1 MPTAVETTTT
11 PRSSLPNAISPQI
24 AAREIDF
31 VTRFEQNWQSLM
43 EVYSITRPIRKA
55 PGTKLVSYTATVDLE
70 DGDVPE
76 GAVIPYSKATVTPVS
91 YGDVKLEKYGKAVTI
106 EDVTK
111 YGATVAIEKTDNAF
125 LTELQAKVTDKLYEN
140 LNADEEA
147 IEVTGGNLQQAIA
160 KCIGAVKNKFKLL
173 NKDVSEIVVFVNIQ
187 DVYDYLGNAAITTQ
201 TLNGT
206 EYLKNFLGASTVI
219 LGSENEIARGKVLAT
234 PSENLDLYY
243 IDPDDG
249 DYRQLGLDYRTAGGQ
264 TNLIGFHAQG
274 NYRTAVGESYAI
286 MGMTL
291 WYEQADGVAIGTFGG
306 TTTGGTTEGG
316 NTGGQTEGA

>member
-11 PRSSLPNAISPQI
+11 PRSSLPNAISPNI
-24 AAREIDF
+24 AAREFDF
-31 VTRFEQNWQSLM
+31 VTRFERNWQSLM
-43 EVYSITRPIRKA
+43 EVYNITRPIRKA
-55 PGTKLVSYTATVDLE
+55 PGTKLVSYTASVDLE

-91 YGDVKLEKYGKAVTI
+91 YGDVALEKYAKAVTI

-111 YGATVAIEKTDNAF
+111 FGATVAIEKTDNAF
-125 LTELQAKVTDKLYEN
+125 LTELQAQVTDRLYEN
-140 LNADEEA
+140 LNDDDEA
-147 IEVTGGNLQQAIA
+147 IEVTGENLQQTVARA
-160 KCIGAVKNKFKLL
+160 IGAVKNKFKKLH
-173 NKDVSEIVVFVNIQ
+173 KTVSEIIVFANIE
-187 DVYDYLGNAAITTQ
+187 DVYDYLGNAAISTQ
-201 TLNGT
+201 TLNGM

-219 LGSENEIARGKVLAT
+219 LGSEEEIARGKVLAT

-249 DYRQLGLDYRTAGGQ
+249 DYKQLGLDYRTAGGQ

-274 NYRTAVGESYAI
+274 NYNTAVGESYAI

-291 WYEQADGVAIGTFGG
+291 WYEQADGVAIGTFA
-306 TTTGGTTEGG
+306 
-316 NTGGQTEGA
+316 NP

>member
-1 MPTAVETTTT
+1 MSTSVETTTT

-31 VTRFEQNWQSLM
+31 VTRFGQNWQSLM
-43 EVYSITRPIRKA
+43 EVYNITRPIRKA
-55 PGTKLVSYTATVDLE
+55 PGTKLVSYTTSVDLE

-76 GAVIPYSKATVTPVS
+76 GAVIPYSKAIVTPVT
-91 YGDVKLEKYGKAVTI
+91 YGDVALEKYAKAVTI
-106 EDVTK
+106 EDVNK

-125 LTELQAKVTDKLYEN
+125 LTELQSKVTDKLYKN

-147 IEVTGGNLQQAIA
+147 IEVTGSNLQQSIA
-160 KCIGAVKNKFKLL
+160 KCIGAVKNKFKKLH
-173 NKDVSEIVVFVNIQ
+173 KDVSEIVVFVNIQ
-187 DVYDYLGNAAITTQ
+187 DVYDYLGNGAITTQ
-201 TLNGT
+201 ILNGT

-219 LGSENEIARGKVLAT
+219 LGSEDEIARGKVIAT

-249 DYRQLGLDYRTAGGQ
+249 DFKKLGLDYRTAGGQ

-274 NYRTAVGESYAI
+274 NYNTAVGESYAI

-291 WYEQADGVAIGTFGG
+291 WYEQADGVAIGTFSATTGG
-306 TTTGGTTEGG
+306 TTGGNTGGTTEG
-316 NTGGQTEGA
+316 A